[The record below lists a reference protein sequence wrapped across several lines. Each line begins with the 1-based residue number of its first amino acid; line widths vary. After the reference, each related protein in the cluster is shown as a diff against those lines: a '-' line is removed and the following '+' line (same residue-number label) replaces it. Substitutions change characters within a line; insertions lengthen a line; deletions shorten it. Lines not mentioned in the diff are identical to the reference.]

1 MINAVLLVRPSAE
14 GKKEFPFGLLYVGT
28 ALKQK
33 GYKVKIIDLHD
44 NPLLED
50 KIIDILLNS
59 SNTMLGISAL
69 SLQYHWVK
77 NLTLKIKKI
86 LPHTPIVIGG
96 HIAVMHEMI
105 LNKTGVDYV
114 CLGEG
119 ENALPELIEKI
130 NKNESVDDVLGIAY
144 KKGDAIYKTGFR
156 PLVKDFITPDYD
168 LINVSR
174 YLIHP
179 GKDFFF
185 SRSKEYAD
193 QAQDNDK
200 LAAVMF
206 SRGCVGGCTFCYR
219 HLPGFRQASVD
230 WSWNHLMLLHNKYG
244 VKYFRIDDELFTNDP
259 VWFAD
264 FYKKAVNSKID
275 ILFRISGLRV
285 DSVND
290 ELLLKLKKMGC
301 IAINYGIE
309 SGSQKILDNM
319 NKRTTVAQNHLAI
332 KKTIGHG
339 MKVMAYVMLGYEGET
354 KKTLRE
360 TLDLLLGT
368 DIKPEEIS
376 VFYTVPLPG
385 SKLYQDCLKKGLIK
399 DQEAFVEGLHDKIAD
414 QHNRYLIQLGEVSSK
429 ELFGFEKKF
438 FFLLNLK
445 NIIPAD
451 SLAFKIIYKIVF
463 LIPYKSRVNGIFVL
477 GQKILRKVYKYFYN
491 NDKR

>member
-1 MINAVLLVRPSAE
+1 M

-44 NPLLED
+44 NSQLED
-50 KIIDILLNS
+50 KITDILLNS

-69 SLQYHWVK
+69 SPQYHWVK
-77 NLTLKIKKI
+77 ELTLKIKKI
-86 LPHTPIVIGG
+86 LPRTPIVIGG
-96 HIAVMHEMI
+96 HITVMHEMI

-119 ENALPELIEKI
+119 EELLPELIGKI

-144 KKGDAIYKTGFR
+144 KKGDEIYKTGFR
-156 PLVKDFITPDYD
+156 PLIKDFITPDYD
-168 LINVSR
+168 LIDVSR

-179 GKDFFF
+179 SKDFFF
-185 SRSKEYAD
+185 SRSREYGN
-193 QAQDNDK
+193 QAKDSDK

-206 SRGCVGGCTFCYR
+206 SRGCVGGCAFCYR
-219 HLPGFRQASVD
+219 HLPGFRQSSVD
-230 WSWNHLMLLHNKYG
+230 WSWNNLMLLHNKYG

-259 VWFAD
+259 KWFND
-264 FYKKAVNSKID
+264 FYKKVVNSKIN
-275 ILFRISGLRV
+275 ILFRISGLRA

-290 ELLLKLKKMGC
+290 EFLSKLKKMGC

-319 NKRTTVAQNHLAI
+319 NKRTTVAQNHFAI
-332 KKTIGHG
+332 KKTIDHG
-339 MKVMAYVMLGYEGET
+339 MKVMAYVMFGYEGET
-354 KKTLRE
+354 RATLRE

-368 DIKPEEIS
+368 DVGPEEVS
-376 VFYTVPLPG
+376 AFYTVPLPG

-399 DQEAFVEGLHDKIAD
+399 DQESFVDGLHDKVAN
-414 QHNRYLIQLGEVSSK
+414 QHSRYLVELGEVSRE

-438 FFLLNLK
+438 YFLLNLK
-445 NIIPAD
+445 KIFSVN
-451 SLAFKIIYKIVF
+451 SLIFKIIYKIVF
-463 LIPYKSRVNGIFVL
+463 WIPYESRINNMFVL
-477 GQKILRKVYKYFYN
+477 GQKILRKVYNYFYDN
-491 NDKR
+491 EKRKT